1 MTLRKSLLALTLCL
15 FAFNAFSAVSNVEVN
30 KEPVTITPE
39 QAQQAKALMN
49 KLSTV
54 DLSELTI
61 KEAEE
66 LAGRK
71 LTLKE
76 KIGFKI
82 AKKKMQKM
90 EKKSIT
96 SMTSGNGLVGDA
108 GDPGIDKGIYIL
120 LAIFVLPFLAVGLAS
135 DWEGN
140 DWLYCLLWTVLGCGI
155 GGMIYALVKMKK
167 YYA

>member
-1 MTLRKSLLALTLCL
+1 MTLRKSLLALSFCL
-15 FAFNAFSAVSNVEVN
+15 FAFNAFSAVASVDVT

-39 QAQQAKALMN
+39 QAQQAKAMLN

-54 DLSELTI
+54 DLSELTV
-61 KEAEE
+61 KQAEE

-76 KIGFKI
+76 KIGLKI

-90 EKKSIT
+90 ENKSIA
-96 SMTSGNGLVGDA
+96 SMSTGNGLAGDA
-108 GDPGIDKGIYIL
+108 GIDKGIYIL
-120 LAIFVLPFLAVGLAS
+120 LAIVGFPFLSVGLAS
-135 DWEGN
+135 DWNGS
-140 DWLYCLLWTVLGCGI
+140 DWIYCLLLTCLCWLPGF
-155 GGMIYALVKMKK
+155 IYALVKMKK